1 MIQESE
7 RIPKMQTTWRISKIR
22 NYENTT
28 QNESTWKSGEGD
40 YFILQKS
47 SWIDSH
53 SMRVSRDDSQ

>member
-28 QNESTWKSGEGD
+28 QNEFTWKSGEWD

-47 SWIDSH
+47 S
-53 SMRVSRDDSQ
+53 